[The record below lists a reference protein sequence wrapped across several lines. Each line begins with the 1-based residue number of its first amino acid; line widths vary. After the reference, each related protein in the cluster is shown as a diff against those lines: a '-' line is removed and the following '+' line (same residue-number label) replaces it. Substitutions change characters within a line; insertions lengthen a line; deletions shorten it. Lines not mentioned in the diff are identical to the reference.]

1 MDVPAEMQSLGE
13 FDTVIVGSGSAGC
26 VLADRLTADGKRRVL
41 LLEAGGSDRRF
52 WIRLPIGYGRTFFDP
67 RINWKYQT
75 EPEPALNGQR
85 GYWPRGKVL
94 GGSSAINA
102 MVYCRGLP
110 GDFDDWRDQ
119 GNPGW
124 GWSDVEPVY
133 RRTERR
139 VDSTGRAAPGGPL
152 FVSDVTRE
160 LHPLRR
166 HYFSAARE
174 IGLPVTDDFNG
185 PQPEGVGLYQI
196 TTRNGMR
203 WSAADAFLR
212 PALRRSN
219 LQLESHALVHRVL
232 FEGRRAVGVVFARGG
247 QLFTARARR
256 EVILSAGAVNSPQLL
271 QLSGVGPGELL
282 QRHGIPVVVDQP
294 AVGGRL
300 QDHIAVSYFY
310 RATEPTLNNQLYP
323 LHGKVAAALRYVLTR
338 RGPLSVGVNQC
349 GGFVRTA
356 AHLQHA
362 DQQLYFNPVTYSMA
376 PAGKRPLMNP
386 DPFAG
391 FILSFQPC
399 RPRSRGRIDIA
410 SPDPEAA
417 PAIRPNY
424 LSADGDLADVVAGG
438 RLLQRLLATRA
449 MQGLIAQPIA
459 PDLAPMDAQQI
470 VDDFRARAGT
480 VFHPVGTCAM
490 GADPRHAVVDSQL
503 RVHGL
508 EGLRVVDASVFP
520 NITSGNTH
528 APTVMVA
535 QKAAD
540 LLLSA
545 NP

>member
-1 MDVPAEMQSLGE
+1 MHSLGE

-26 VLADRLTADGKRRVL
+26 VLADRLTADGRQQVL

-52 WIRLPIGYGRTFFDP
+52 WIKLPIGYGRTYFDE
-67 RINWKYQT
+67 RINWKLHT
-75 EPEPALNGQR
+75 EPEAALNGQR

-94 GGSSAINA
+94 GGSSSINA

-110 GDFDDWRDQ
+110 SDFDDWRSQ
-119 GNPGW
+119 GNLGW
-124 GWSDVEPVY
+124 GWSDVEPVF

-139 VDSTGRAAPGGPL
+139 VDAQGHAAAGGPL
-152 FVSDVTRE
+152 FVSDVERE
-160 LHPLRR
+160 MHPLRR
-166 HYFSAARE
+166 HYFAAARE
-174 IGLPVTDDFNG
+174 MGLAVTDDFNG

-196 TTRNGMR
+196 TTRHGMR

-212 PALRRSN
+212 PALRRPN
-219 LQLESHALVHRVL
+219 LRLECHAAVQRVL
-232 FEGRRAVGVVFARGG
+232 FEGRRAVGVVFVQGG
-247 QLFTARARR
+247 QWFTARARR
-256 EVILSAGAVNSPQLL
+256 EVILCAGAVHSPQLL
-271 QLSGVGPGELL
+271 QLSGVGPGALL
-282 QRHGIPVVVDQP
+282 QQHGIPVVLDQP
-294 AVGGRL
+294 VVGGQL

-323 LHGKVAAALRYVLTR
+323 LRGKIAAALRYVLGR

-349 GGFVRTA
+349 GGFVRTRPE
-356 AHLQHA
+356 LTRP

-376 PAGKRPLMNP
+376 PEGKRPLMNP

-399 RPRSRGRIDIA
+399 RPESRGRIDIT
-410 SPDPEAA
+410 SPDPAVA

-424 LSADGDLADVVAGG
+424 LSTEADLADVVAGG
-438 RLLQRLLATRA
+438 RFLQTLLATRA

-459 PDLAPMDAQQI
+459 PDLAPLNAQQI

-490 GADPRHAVVDSQL
+490 GADPRDAVVDSQL

-508 EGLRVVDASVFP
+508 QGLRVVDASVFP
-520 NITSGNTH
+520 NLTSGNTH

-540 LLLSA
+540 AILS

>member
-1 MDVPAEMQSLGE
+1 MQSLGE

-26 VLADRLTADGKRRVL
+26 VLAERLSADGSRRVL

-52 WIRLPIGYGRTFFDP
+52 WIRLPIGYGRTFFDE

-75 EPEPALNGQR
+75 EPEPALKGQT

-94 GGSSAINA
+94 GGSSSINA

-110 GDFDDWRDQ
+110 GDFDDWRAL

-124 GWSDVEPVY
+124 GWEDVEPVF

-139 VDSTGRAAPGGPL
+139 VDAQGRAAAGGPL
-152 FVSDVTRE
+152 FVSDVERE
-160 LHPLRR
+160 MHPLRR
-166 HYFSAARE
+166 HYFAAARE
-174 IGLPVTDDFNG
+174 MGLAVTDDFNG
-185 PQPEGVGLYQI
+185 PHPEGVGLYQI
-196 TTRNGMR
+196 TTRHGMR

-212 PALRRSN
+212 PALRRTN
-219 LQLESHALVHRVL
+219 LRLEQHALVQRVL
-232 FEGRRAVGVVFARGG
+232 LEGRRAVGVVFEQGG

-256 EVILSAGAVNSPQLL
+256 EVILSAGAINSPQLL
-271 QLSGVGPGELL
+271 QLSGVGPGALL
-282 QRHGIPVVVDQP
+282 QRLGIPVAMDLP
-294 AVGGRL
+294 AVGGQL

-349 GGFVRTA
+349 GGFVRTRA
-356 AHLQHA
+356 GLERP
-362 DQQLYFNPVTYSMA
+362 DQQLYFNPVTYSLA
-376 PAGKRPLMNP
+376 PQGRRPLMNP
-386 DPFAG
+386 DPFPG

-399 RPRSRGRIDIA
+399 RPSSRGRIDIT
-410 SPDPEAA
+410 SPDPGVA
-417 PAIRPNY
+417 PAIRPGY
-424 LSADGDLADVVAGG
+424 LATEQDLSDVVAGG
-438 RLLQRLLATRA
+438 RFLQRMLATRA

-459 PDLAPMDAQQI
+459 PDLAPMNEQQI

-480 VFHPVGTCAM
+480 VYHPVGTCAM
-490 GADPRHAVVDSQL
+490 GADPRQAVVDARLQ
-503 RVHGL
+503 VHGL
-508 EGLRVVDASVFP
+508 AGLRVVDASVFP

-540 LLLSA
+540 LILS

>member
-1 MDVPAEMQSLGE
+1 MQSLGE

-26 VLADRLTADGKRRVL
+26 VLADRLTADGRRRVL

-52 WIRLPIGYGRTFFDP
+52 WIRLPIGYGRTFFDH

-133 RRTERR
+133 TRTERR
-139 VDSTGRAAPGGPL
+139 VDSTGRAAQGGPL
-152 FVSDVTRE
+152 FVSDVVRE

-166 HYFSAARE
+166 HYFAAARE

-196 TTRNGMR
+196 TSRHGMR

-219 LQLESHALVHRVL
+219 LQLESRALVHRVL

-271 QLSGVGPGELL
+271 QLSGIGPGALL
-282 QRHGIPVVVDQP
+282 QQHGIPVVFNQP

-310 RATEPTLNNQLYP
+310 RAPEPTLNNQLYP

-356 AHLQHA
+356 AHLQRA

-399 RPRSRGRIDIA
+399 RPQSRGRIDIA
-410 SPDPEAA
+410 SPDPEVA

-424 LSADGDLADVVAGG
+424 LSAEDDLADVVAGG
-438 RLLQRLLATRA
+438 RLLQSLLATRA

-490 GADPRHAVVDSQL
+490 GPDPRQAVVDSQL

-540 LLLSA
+540 MLLSS

>member
-1 MDVPAEMQSLGE
+1 MQTLGE

-26 VLADRLTADGKRRVL
+26 VLAGRLSADGRRRVL

-52 WIRLPIGYGRTFFDP
+52 WIRLPIGYGRTFFDE

-94 GGSSAINA
+94 GGSSSINA

-110 GDFDDWRDQ
+110 GDFDDWRDA

-124 GWSDVEPVY
+124 GWADVEPVY
-133 RRTERR
+133 RRTECR
-139 VDSTGRAAPGGPL
+139 VDAQGRAAGGGPL
-152 FVSDVTRE
+152 FVS
-160 LHPLRR
+160 
-166 HYFSAARE
+166 E
-174 IGLPVTDDFNG
+174 IGLPHTDDFNG

-196 TTRNGMR
+196 TTRHGMR

-212 PALRRSN
+212 PALRRPH
-219 LQLESHALVHRVL
+219 LQLESGARVHRVL
-232 FEGRRAVGVVFARGG
+232 FEGRRAVGVVFGRGG

-256 EVILSAGAVNSPQLL
+256 EVILSAGAVNTPQLL
-271 QLSGVGPGELL
+271 QLSGVGPGALL
-282 QRHGIPVVVDQP
+282 QQHGIPVLLDQP
-294 AVGGRL
+294 NVGGRL

-310 RATEPTLNNQLYP
+310 RATEPTLNNQLHP
-323 LHGKVAAALRYVLTR
+323 LHGKVAAALRYAFTR
-338 RGPLSVGVNQC
+338 SGPLSVGVNQC
-349 GGFVRTA
+349 GGFVRSRA
-356 AHLQHA
+356 DLPRA

-386 DPFAG
+386 DPFPG

-399 RPRSRGRIDIA
+399 RPTSRGRIDIG
-410 SPDPEAA
+410 SPDPMAT
-417 PAIRPNY
+417 PVIRPNY
-424 LSADGDLADVVAGG
+424 LSTESDIDDVVAGG
-438 RLLQRLLATRA
+438 RLLQALLATRA
-449 MQGLIAQPIA
+449 MQGLIAAPIA
-459 PDLAPMDAQQI
+459 PALAGMDAQQI

-490 GADPRHAVVDSQL
+490 GPDPHSAVVDARL

-508 EGLRVVDASVFP
+508 EGLHVVDASVFP

-540 LLLSA
+540 QLLALS
-545 NP
+545 

>member
-1 MDVPAEMQSLGE
+1 MQSLGE
-13 FDTVIVGSGSAGC
+13 FDTVIVGAGSAGC
-26 VLADRLTADGKRRVL
+26 VLADRLSADGRRRIL
-41 LLEAGGSDRRF
+41 LLEAGGTDRRF
-52 WIRLPIGYGRTFFDP
+52 WIRLPIGYGRTFFDG
-67 RINWKYQT
+67 RINWKYLT

-119 GNPGW
+119 GNTGW
-124 GWSDVEPVY
+124 GWADVEPVY

-139 VDSTGRAAPGGPL
+139 VDARGRAAAGGPL
-152 FVSDVTRE
+152 FVSDVE
-160 LHPLRR
+160 PALHPLRR
-166 HYFSAARE
+166 HYFAAARE
-174 IGLPVTDDFNG
+174 IGLPHTADFNG

-196 TTRNGMR
+196 TTRHGMR

-212 PALRRSN
+212 PALRRAN
-219 LQLESHALVHRVL
+219 LQLESGARVHRLL
-232 FEGRRAVGVVFARGG
+232 FEGRRAVGVVFERGGHLCSVRARG
-247 QLFTARARR
+247 

-271 QLSGVGPGELL
+271 QLSGVGPGALL
-282 QRHGIPVVVDQP
+282 QQHGIPVLLDQP
-294 AVGGRL
+294 NVGGQL

-310 RATEPTLNNQLYP
+310 RATEPTLNNQLHP
-323 LHGKVAAALRYVLTR
+323 LHGKLAAALRYACTL

-349 GGFVRTA
+349 GGFVRSRA
-356 AHLQHA
+356 GLPRA

-386 DPFAG
+386 DPFPG

-399 RPRSRGRIDIA
+399 RPTSRGRIDIA
-410 SPDPEAA
+410 SADPAAA
-417 PAIRPNY
+417 PSIRPNY
-424 LSADGDLADVVAGG
+424 LSTDTDLADVVAGG
-438 RLLQRLLATRA
+438 RLLQALLATRA
-449 MQGLIAQPIA
+449 MQGLIAAPIA
-459 PDLAPMDAQQI
+459 PALAGMDAQQI

-490 GADPRHAVVDSQL
+490 GPDARSAVVDPQL

-508 EGLRVVDASVFP
+508 QGLRVVDASVFP

-540 LLLSA
+540 AILSA
-545 NP
+545 P